1 MNEDYRYLIKSIFKL
16 EKLSDPSF
24 IQGSKKYNHTKT
36 PVLPTSY
43 KKRPYVIYKAIKS
56 GKPVVV
62 KILLRKN
69 YKLFFARELFVIQN
83 LGKLIPQS
91 DKYLPELI
99 SFGLHPAPYFI
110 IRFYSASEPMG
121 NYNLLI
127 ADLPAGTLTELVGAI
142 ETLHLN
148 RLEFEQKIA
157 GLKLRS
163 PFVNTE
169 PYNFYISRFFQETKK
184 YLVKMFGL
192 AKTTRL
198 QELFK
203 QSKKAFTNSP
213 EYFCWGDANP
223 ANVLYNKNTGKF
235 IFIDFEKAGYSYPA
249 RDFTTLYYSIYL
261 KDPKFAE
268 HYVALLKQKFTDTD
282 FWQIFYFKLLIYS
295 FPRQFRYFKEQNEY
309 LKQKKIVSCAKL
321 TEKEYINYF

>member
-24 IQGSKKYNHTKT
+24 IQGSKKYNHPKT

-169 PYNFYISRFFQETKK
+169 PYNFYISRFFHETKK
-184 YLVKMFGL
+184 YFNMY
-192 AKTTRL
+192 
-198 QELFK
+198 
-203 QSKKAFTNSP
+203 SKP
-213 EYFCWGDANP
+213 
-223 ANVLYNKNTGKF
+223 
-235 IFIDFEKAGYSYPA
+235 
-249 RDFTTLYYSIYL
+249 
-261 KDPKFAE
+261 
-268 HYVALLKQKFTDTD
+268 
-282 FWQIFYFKLLIYS
+282 
-295 FPRQFRYFKEQNEY
+295 
-309 LKQKKIVSCAKL
+309 
-321 TEKEYINYF
+321 